1 MRAFSTSV
9 CALLFA
15 STALAQPGTL
25 DPTFGANDLGFAYGD
40 GAEASLN
47 AVLLRSDG
55 RVLIGGWLDY
65 YNGSIASGVAC
76 VEANGD
82 IHPGF
87 TVSGGT
93 NDEVTC
99 LALQPDGKVI
109 VCGAF
114 TTLAGAPFSGIGR
127 LNDDGSVDTSFDT
140 GAGATGG
147 DVLAVALQPDGKIIV
162 CGDFTAFDGVPLNR
176 IARLEPDGAL
186 DMSFDTGTG
195 ANQDITCVVV
205 QPDGNILIGG
215 HFYNF
220 NGTGQIRIARL
231 LTTGELD
238 PAFLTGNGAQYLVK
252 DIALQPDARILVAG
266 FFSAFNDVPSNGIVR
281 LNTDG
286 SVDTS
291 FDPGTGAEGGVLAV
305 KTLAD
310 GRIVL
315 AGSLTNFDG
324 TPVVSIARLFSDGS
338 LDPSFDPGT
347 GANGAIH
354 DLAIQPDDEVLVAGA
369 FSRMQHRAYGH
380 LAQLAS
386 DGTVDPAFAQATGA
400 NARVSRILVQPD
412 GRILLAGPFWGYYG
426 GYCGG
431 ITRAL
436 NDGSPDPDFDPG
448 TGTGGFVKTVGLQP
462 DGRILIGGIFVR
474 YGETPRPGLA
484 RLMPDGQLDL
494 AFEPNDIAGGWVNAL
509 AVQADEK
516 VIIAGNFTAVGNTS
530 RNGIARLNADGTL
543 DLTFDPGTGASAV
556 ADIAL
561 QPDGRIIL
569 VGDFDSYNGV
579 PAGRVARIDADGSL
593 DPTFTHGNSNNTNQP
608 YRVVLQPDGKILL
621 GSNWPIYN
629 GEAAGRIARLNSDG
643 SVDTGFM
650 VDDGPDG
657 NVFDIAVQP
666 DGSIVIVGYFSEV
679 SDVPRGRVA
688 RLLPD
693 GALDLTFDPAGGSP
707 GYLYATAVQPDGG
720 ILIGGDMTS
729 YAGTGRDRVA
739 RLFGTPSTGTGDQV
753 TPLPGIFPNPLDGEV
768 INIPVGQFDP
778 SALITVDLLDA
789 TGRRVAHALRT
800 STAASVISITLP
812 TAIVPGA
819 YRVQIAQG
827 ARWATGALI
836 VR

>member
-1 MRAFSTSV
+1 M
-9 CALLFA
+9 LFA
-15 STALAQPGTL
+15 STTLAQPGTL
-25 DPTFGANDLGFAYGD
+25 DPTFGANDQGFAYGD

-47 AVLLRSDG
+47 AILLRPDG
-55 RVLIGGWLDY
+55 RMLIGGWLDY

-99 LALQPDGKVI
+99 LALQPDGKV
-109 VCGAF
+109 VVGGAF
-114 TTLAGAPFSGIGR
+114 TTLAGAPLSGIGR
-127 LNDDGSVDTSFDT
+127 LNDDGSVDTTFDPGT
-140 GAGATGG
+140 GATGG
-147 DVLAVALQPDGKIIV
+147 DVLAVALQADGRIIV
-162 CGDFTAFDGVPLNR
+162 CGDFTAFDGVPRNR
-176 IARLEPDGAL
+176 IARLEVDGTL
-186 DMSFDTGTG
+186 DLNFDPGTG
-195 ANQDITCVVV
+195 ANQDITSVVV

-215 HFYNF
+215 HFYNI
-220 NGTGQIRIARL
+220 NGSAQIRIARL
-231 LTTGELD
+231 LPTGALD
-238 PAFLTGNGAQYLVK
+238 PSFLTGNGAQYLVK
-252 DIALQPDARILVAG
+252 DIALQPDGRILVAG
-266 FFSAFNDVPSNGIVR
+266 FFSAFNDVPRNGIVR

-291 FDPGTGAEGGVLAV
+291 FDPGTGAEGGVLTV
-305 KTLAD
+305 RMLAD
-310 GRIVL
+310 GRIMV
-315 AGSLTNFDG
+315 AGSLSSFDG

-338 LDPSFDPGT
+338 LDASFDPGS

-380 LAQLAS
+380 LARLAT
-386 DGTVDPAFAQATGA
+386 DGAVDPAFAQATGA
-400 NARVSRILVQPD
+400 NARVSRILLQPD

-436 NDGSPDPDFDPG
+436 NDGSPDPEFDPG

-484 RLMPDGQLDL
+484 RLMPDGPLDL
-494 AFEPNDIAGGWVNAL
+494 SFEPNDIAGGWVNAL
-509 AVQADEK
+509 AVQPDGK
-516 VIIAGNFTAVGNTS
+516 VMIAGNFTAVGNTS
-530 RNGIARLNADGTL
+530 RNGIARLNTDGTL
-543 DLTFDPGTGASAV
+543 DLTFDPGTGTSAV

-561 QPDGRIIL
+561 QPDGRMVL
-569 VGDFDSYNGV
+569 VGDFDSYNGA
-579 PAGRVARIDADGSL
+579 PAGGVVRINADGSL
-593 DPTFTHGNSNNTNQP
+593 DGTFTHGSSLNTNQM

-629 GEAAGRIARLNSDG
+629 GESAGRIARLNSDG
-643 SVDTGFM
+643 SIDTGFM
-650 VDDGPDG
+650 VEDGPNG

-666 DGSIVIVGYFSEV
+666 DGRIIIVGYFSEV
-679 SDVPRGRVA
+679 ADVPRGRVA
-688 RLLPD
+688 RLQPD
-693 GALDLTFDPAGGSP
+693 GGLDLTFDPTGGSP

-729 YAGTGRDRVA
+729 YAGSGRDRIA
-739 RLFGTPSTGTGDQV
+739 RLFGTPSTGTGDEA
-753 TPLPGIFPNPLDGEV
+753 TPLSGIYPNPLDGEV
-768 INIPVGQFDP
+768 VHIPVGQFDA
-778 SALITVDLLDA
+778 SALITVDLFDA
-789 TGRRVAHALRT
+789 TGRTVARALRT
-800 STAASVISITLP
+800 ATAGALITFTLP
-812 TAIVPGA
+812 ADIVPGA
-819 YRVQIAQG
+819 YRVRTAQG
-827 ARWATGALI
+827 SRSATGALI